1 MVENEQKETKVGKRT
16 FQKSRPYPPIGIEEA
31 LEFAEIIDKLG
42 GRNVS
47 EPILLQELGL
57 KTKTKSFWAK
67 TAGAKQF
74 NLITVDG
81 KTYTLTER
89 ARLLL
94 RPKSEGERKSLLR
107 ETFLTP
113 ELYKDLNERFKEK
126 PIPDTLSNI
135 LYHEYSMNKN
145 VSNDAVDAFIESA
158 KFVGLLGHDNVLKS
172 LMAESELTPIAENKD
187 IDTSKQTVDT
197 KSPTIT
203 VPIKL
208 SKGMASIIL
217 PESGITQKDSERL
230 QKLINIYLIEE
241 SAGKDGE

>member
-1 MVENEQKETKVGKRT
+1 MIESEQKETKVEKRT
-16 FQKSRPYPPIGIEEA
+16 FQRSSPYPPVGINEA
-31 LEFAEIIDKLG
+31 LKFAEIIDKLG
-42 GRNVS
+42 GRNIS
-47 EPILLQELGL
+47 EQILLQELGL
-57 KTKTKSFWAK
+57 NTKTKSFWAK

-74 NLITVDG
+74 DLIAVDG

-94 RPKSEGERKSLLR
+94 RPKSESDKKNLLV

-113 ELYKDLNERFKEK
+113 ELYKDLHERFKEK
-126 PIPDTLSNI
+126 LIPDTLSNI
-135 LYHEYSMNKN
+135 LHHDYRMNKN

-172 LMAESELTPIAENKD
+172 LMTESELTPTAESKD
-187 IDTSKQTVDT
+187 IGIPKQTVDT

-230 QKLINIYLIEE
+230 QKLIDIYVIEE